1 MPHGVWCLV
10 IQSCLTLCDPMDCG
24 RPGSSVH
31 EESPGKNTGVGC
43 HVLLQGIFPI
53 QGSQHRQKIKTK
65 TQRQSLTDVEVRN
78 PKHVS
83 WG

>member
-10 IQSCLTLCDPMDCG
+10 IESCLTLCDPMDCG

-43 HVLLQGIFPI
+43 HVLLQGIFPT